1 MKACIIGKGSI
12 GKKHFS
18 ILSKQKI
25 EVFFVRRKK
34 KYKTDIYFSELKNH
48 SFDYF
53 FITNPTSL
61 HLKTLKR
68 IIGFKKPI
76 FIEKPFCNK
85 KLTKEEIKYFLKHKI
100 FVGFMLRYDKRIQK
114 LKKIIRNKT
123 DYSKIV
129 WQTCMPKWH
138 PNENYKKSYASRKD
152 LGGGVV
158 LTCSHEIDLSIYL
171 FGNVI
176 KVSAFK
182 IKNRLK
188 MDVEDRVQI
197 ILEHSSGQ
205 ISEIFLDFTS
215 QETERKI
222 RVYLKQSIYEWDF
235 FKNYLLEHKKNK
247 AKKIKCKYKGLNE
260 TYLLQ
265 TKDILK
271 NINTNRNR
279 ISLKNTLNT
288 QLTIEAIFKSLSM
301 KKTVTITKYP
311 HI

>member
-34 KYKTDIYFSELKNH
+34 KNKKDIHFSELKKY

-53 FITNPTSL
+53 FVTNPTSL

-68 IIGFKKPI
+68 IVKFNKPI

-85 KLTKEEIKYFLKHKI
+85 KLIKKEIKYFLKHKI
-100 FVGFMLRYDKRIQK
+100 FIGYMLRYDKRIQK
-114 LKKIIRNKT
+114 LKKIIKEKT

-129 WQTCMPKWH
+129 WQTYMPKWH
-138 PNENYKKSYASRKD
+138 PNENYKQSYASRKD

-158 LTCSHEIDLSIYL
+158 LTCAHEIDLSNYL
-171 FGNVI
+171 FGNTI
-176 KVSAFK
+176 KVNAFK

-205 ISEIFLDFTS
+205 ISEIFLDFTN
-215 QETERKI
+215 QIIERKI
-222 RVYLKQSIYEWDF
+222 KVYSKQSIYEWNF
-235 FKNYLLEHKKNK
+235 FKNYLLKDKKNK
-247 AKKIKCKYKGLNE
+247 VKKIK
-260 TYLLQ
+260 
-265 TKDILK
+265 
-271 NINTNRNR
+271 
-279 ISLKNTLNT
+279 
-288 QLTIEAIFKSLSM
+288 
-301 KKTVTITKYP
+301 
-311 HI
+311 